1 MKNIVLTGFMGT
13 GKTAVGR
20 ELSNLLGWKFIDI
33 DDEIVK
39 AQNSSISDIFNQHGE
54 SAFRDIETEM
64 IRKTAK
70 TNNIIISTGGGAI
83 LRQEN
88 IDLLRKNG
96 IIICLTARPETI
108 LNRTSKSSKR
118 PLLNV
123 DDPLKRIEDL
133 MASRK
138 SFYEKTDFMI
148 DTETRTPLQIAEEIF
163 RMIK

>member
-13 GKTAVGR
+13 GKTAVGL
-20 ELSNLLGWKFIDI
+20 ELSSLLGWKFIDI
-33 DDEIVK
+33 DDVIVK
-39 AQNSSISDIFNQHGE
+39 THNLSISEIFNQHGE
-54 SAFRDIETEM
+54 PAFRDIETEM
-64 IRKTAK
+64 IRETAK

-88 IDLLRKNG
+88 IDLLRRNG

-133 MASRK
+133 MESREP
-138 SFYEKTDFMI
+138 FYEKPDLMI
-148 DTETRTPLQIAEEIF
+148 DTETKTPLQIAGEILEK
-163 RMIK
+163 IK